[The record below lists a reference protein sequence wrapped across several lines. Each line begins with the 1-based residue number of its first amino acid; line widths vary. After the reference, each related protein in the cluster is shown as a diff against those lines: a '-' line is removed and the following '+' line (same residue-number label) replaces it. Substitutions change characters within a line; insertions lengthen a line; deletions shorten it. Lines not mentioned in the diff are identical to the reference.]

1 MFPYICKTNEKIM
14 KTINEV
20 LEATKSNLVSLEEI
34 CAVYDDA
41 TRSQQRE
48 LEKYCEKVFMFD
60 LFWYMI

>member
-1 MFPYICKTNEKIM
+1 M

-20 LEATKSNLVSLEEI
+20 LEAAKSNSVSLEEI
-34 CAVYDDA
+34 CAVYDGSWINGQFCFA

-60 LFWYMI
+60 LFWHMI

>member
-1 MFPYICKTNEKIM
+1 M

-20 LEATKSNLVSLEEI
+20 LEAAKSNSVSLEQI
-34 CAVYDDA
+34 FAVYDDA

-60 LFWYMI
+60 LFWHMI